1 MKKKQSSKLTGRRII
16 ALTVCAVAALG
27 VITSCKPQT
36 PVETPGFKIGACDW
50 QIGKQCDLTVFE
62 MVARMGFDG
71 VQVDMGSK
79 DGGLMLSDPELQKK
93 FMAESKK
100 HNVEIASM
108 AILAI
113 DYAPLKSDPRGEK
126 IVSESIDVCQA
137 MGVEVVL
144 VPFFAGD
151 LHGDADGIKA
161 VTEVLKRLA
170 PKAEKAGVVIGLES
184 WMTAEENMQI
194 INGVGSPAVQVYYDV
209 GNSLN
214 KGYDIYAEIRMLG
227 KKNICEF
234 HAKDWEAVLGKGKV
248 DFAKVRQAMDDIGY
262 RGWIQWE
269 GTKLPDGLEETC
281 RKDVEYL
288 RTVFPAKL

>member
-1 MKKKQSSKLTGRRII
+1 MII
-16 ALTVCAVAALG
+16 TVCAVACLCML
-27 VITSCKPQT
+27 TSCEPQT
-36 PVETPGFKIGACDW
+36 PVETAGFKIGTCDW
-50 QIGKQCDLTVFE
+50 QIGKQCDPTVFE
-62 MVARMGFDG
+62 MAARMGFDG
-71 VQVDMGSK
+71 VQVDMGGK
-79 DGGLMLSDPELQKK
+79 DGGLLLSDPDLQKK
-93 FMAESKK
+93 FLAESKT

-108 AILAI
+108 AILAM

-126 IVSESIDVCQA
+126 IVSESIDVCRA

-144 VPFFAGD
+144 VPFFVGEG
-151 LHGDADGIKA
+151 LHGDAEGIKA

-170 PKAEKAGVVIGLES
+170 PKAEKAGVIIGLES

-234 HAKDWEAVLGKGKV
+234 HAKDYGGTMGKGDV
-248 DFAKVRQAMDDIGY
+248 DFVKVRQAMDDIGY

-269 GTKLPDGLEETC
+269 GTKLPDGLEETS

-288 RTVFPAKL
+288 RTIFPAKL